1 MDPALL
7 SLIVFGMLFVFLVLG
22 MPLAFSMMVPAF
34 VGLMLLLNSH
44 AALSL
49 LGTTV
54 YETAKT
60 YDLSVLPMFLI
71 MGQIA
76 SSAGLSERM
85 YRCANAW
92 LCHRRGGLAHSTVVG
107 SAIFAA
113 ICGSNI
119 ATAVTMCNV
128 ALPQMRKARYDLGFA
143 TGAIAGGGTLGIL
156 IPPSTLAVLYGIITD
171 TSIIQVLIAGTIP
184 GIILTFLY
192 MGGIMVVTRLYP
204 DVAPIAPK
212 ADWKERIDAT
222 AGALPSFGLI
232 ALVIGGL
239 YLGVFS
245 PTEGASVGACGAL
258 ILAIL
263 NGKYSLRVFVDD
275 LTDTAKLT
283 AMIFTILIGAFL
295 FNNFLVIAGIPTLIA
310 GWFEA
315 LPFGKFG
322 VLVLIIAIYIFLG
335 AVMDELA
342 MVLLTLPIF
351 FPILMKLGYDPVW
364 FGIILT
370 VLVQMGMI
378 APPVGIIV
386 FVLKGMAPDVPIER
400 IYRGITPYFIA
411 CFILIVMLIV
421 WPDIALWL
429 PGTMRP

>member
-1 MDPALL
+1 
-7 SLIVFGMLFVFLVLG
+7 
-22 MPLAFSMMVPAF
+22 
-34 VGLMLLLNSH
+34 
-44 AALSL
+44 
-49 LGTTV
+49 
-54 YETAKT
+54 
-60 YDLSVLPMFLI
+60 
-71 MGQIA
+71 
-76 SSAGLSERM
+76 
-85 YRCANAW
+85 
-92 LCHRRGGLAHSTVVG
+92 
-107 SAIFAA
+107 
-113 ICGSNI
+113 
-119 ATAVTMCNV
+119 
-128 ALPQMRKARYDLGFA
+128 
-143 TGAIAGGGTLGIL
+143 
-156 IPPSTLAVLYGIITD
+156 
-171 TSIIQVLIAGTIP
+171 
-184 GIILTFLY
+184 
-192 MGGIMVVTRLYP
+192 VVTRLHP
-204 DVAPIAPK
+204 EVAPTTPK
-212 ADWKERIDAT
+212 AGWKERLDAT
-222 AGALPSFGLI
+222 LGALPSFGLI
-232 ALVIGGL
+232 VLVIGGL

-263 NGKYSLRVFVDD
+263 NRKYSFSAFVAD

-322 VLVLIIAIYIFLG
+322 VLILIIAIYIFLG

-400 IYRGITPYFIA
+400 IYRGITPYFLA
-411 CFILIVMLIV
+411 CGILIVLLV
-421 WPDIALWL
+421 TWPDIALWL